1 VYTIDGETPSGKTVE
16 KKDGTVAIKEIIDV
30 QGSEFKFQGKKYSIN
45 GRNVVDTDEKK
56 YTIKNNIVNLP
67 LLSNVT
73 ESEYHRD
80 GFICY
85 QKRITDFVNDNK
97 FYY

>member
-1 VYTIDGETPSGKTVE
+1 
-16 KKDGTVAIKEIIDV
+16 VAIKEIIDV
-30 QGSEFKFQGKKYSIN
+30 QKSTFEFQGKTYSID
-45 GRNVVDTDEKK
+45 GRNVVDSGGKK

-67 LLSNVT
+67 LLSNIAG
-73 ESEYHRD
+73 SEYHRD

-85 QKRITDFVNDNK
+85 QKRITDFANDNK